1 LRAKE
6 EMKKRKRIERKVE
19 VIEGGRFMVCRL
31 IADGERVPGGERVL
45 DTWGTQELAN
55 DLLVAIDILCTMKI
69 RRASRALPEE
79 KGAV

>member
-1 LRAKE
+1 
-6 EMKKRKRIERKVE
+6 
-19 VIEGGRFMVCRL
+19 MVCRL